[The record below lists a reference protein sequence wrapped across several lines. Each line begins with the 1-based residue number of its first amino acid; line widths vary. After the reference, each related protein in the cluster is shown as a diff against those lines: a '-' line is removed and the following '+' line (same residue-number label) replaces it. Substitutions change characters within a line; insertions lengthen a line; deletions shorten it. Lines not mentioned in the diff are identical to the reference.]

1 MQCHRDIMEQAMKKE
16 EESHRLY
23 SISEVSEMTGV
34 QPHLLRQ
41 WEANFPQL
49 RPRRMPSGK
58 RAYSERD
65 IKIVRRI
72 KTLLQHDGLT
82 SKGARVKLA
91 QELREMETP
100 KDLSEMRDLADRIAD
115 EARAII
121 GLFDEEPAEPD
132 AEEGGVEVEEEEDL

>member
-1 MQCHRDIMEQAMKKE
+1 MEQAMKKE
-16 EESHRLY
+16 TESHRLY

-72 KTLLQHDGLT
+72 KTLLQHEGLT

-91 QELREMETP
+91 QELRELETP
-100 KDLSEMRDLADRIAD
+100 RDLSEMRDLADRIAE
-115 EARAII
+115 EARVII
-121 GLFDEEPAEPD
+121 ALFDEEPEEQDRAD
-132 AEEGGVEVEEEEDL
+132 AEEDL

>member
-1 MQCHRDIMEQAMKKE
+1 MKKE
-16 EESHRLY
+16 TESHRLY

-58 RAYSERD
+58 RAYSGRD

-72 KTLLQHDGLT
+72 KTLLQHEGLT

-91 QELREMETP
+91 QELRELETP
-100 KDLSEMRDLADRIAD
+100 RDLSEMRDLADRIAE
-115 EARAII
+115 EARVII
-121 GLFDEEPAEPD
+121 ALFDEEPEEQDRAD
-132 AEEGGVEVEEEEDL
+132 AEEDL

>member
-1 MQCHRDIMEQAMKKE
+1 MQRHRDIMEQAMKKE

-34 QPHLLRQ
+34 QQHLLRQ

-49 RPRRMPSGK
+49 RPRRMPSGN
-58 RAYSERD
+58 RAYAERD

-121 GLFDEEPAEPD
+121 ALFDEEPVGP
-132 AEEGGVEVEEEEDL
+132 VLEEEEEPDEDL